1 MVLVM
6 SVRMRHTSSHSKNR
20 RSHHALTATSIVKDK
35 DSGALRR
42 PHRLDETTG
51 TYRGILIV
59 PERKKALKKEEKRRE
74 RNEGKKDDLLN
85 ASVGHKEPVHIEE
98 SKSEKKG
105 VLGRMTKGRAT
116 SRNATGS

>member
-1 MVLVM
+1 M

-35 DSGALRR
+35 ESGALRL

-51 TYRGILIV
+51 KYRGMLIV
-59 PERKKALKKEEKRRE
+59 PERKKAFKKEEKRRE

-85 ASVGHKEPVHIEE
+85 ASLGHKEPVHVEE
-98 SKSEKKG
+98 KQVDKKG
-105 VLGRMTKGRAT
+105 VLGRMTKGRVT

>member
-1 MVLVM
+1 MVLRM
-6 SVRMRHTSSHSKNR
+6 SVRMRHTSSHTKNR
-20 RSHHALTATSIVKDK
+20 RSHHALTASSIVKDK
-35 DSGALRR
+35 ESGALRL

-51 TYRGILIV
+51 TYRGKLIV

-74 RNEGKKDDLLN
+74 RNEGKKDELLN
-85 ASVGHKEPVHIEE
+85 ASVGHKEPVHVEE
-98 SKSEKKG
+98 SKSDKKG